1 MEKAGRRYRILE
13 GGHVMFV
20 VDVLVKLSSVPTVGN
35 GCMMKASKSFVC
47 VEYVQINQL
56 LLIGPARYG

>member
-1 MEKAGRRYRILE
+1 
-13 GGHVMFV
+13 MFV